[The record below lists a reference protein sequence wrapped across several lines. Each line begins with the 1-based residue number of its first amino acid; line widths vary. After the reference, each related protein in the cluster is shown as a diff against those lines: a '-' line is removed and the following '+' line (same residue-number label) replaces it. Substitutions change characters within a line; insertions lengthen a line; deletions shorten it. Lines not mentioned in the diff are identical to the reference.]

1 MTIRSG
7 GRPRDRRAAPAT
19 YDPDAYATESIPEY
33 SEPVP
38 RRGGGGGFHRR
49 RGSGL
54 SGFLKFLIF
63 ALVLAAV
70 VLSVGLT
77 VLRPVVRSVVMDI
90 ASDNPAALQLPFVK
104 DIVAENLGD
113 ALTQPVASEPTQV
126 EFLVENGDTARTVA
140 EHLET
145 EGLIRDS
152 RAFVY
157 IATVRDLTGDLQQGT
172 FVLRKNMTPDQ
183 LVSALLAPPAVKY
196 VDVALRTG
204 LRLEQITAKLE
215 TLPLQMD
222 ASEFYDMAKSPSV
235 KLVSDYPWLRAIL
248 ATAPSDASLEG
259 FLWPSTYRI
268 LPDTTPEELIRLM
281 LDKFALNVGQD
292 RMTVAADRGLSFYQ
306 ILTLASMVEREAQLP
321 EEKPLIAGVYAN
333 RLDPAKWEL
342 GLLQSDPTIFY
353 VHDSLELATIPVT
366 DWKTYGFWAPIDGGL
381 TTDALPPDLA
391 GYNTYTSK
399 GLPPG
404 PICTPT
410 ITSIDAALEPDTKDG
425 YLYFLAKGDGTG
437 TSAFAKTLK
446 EHEANKKKYLTKPS
460 PAPSGSPAPS

>member
-7 GRPRDRRAAPAT
+7 GRPRDRRAAAPAT

-38 RRGGGGGFHRR
+38 RRGGGGWRRR
-49 RGSGL
+49 RGTGL
-54 SGFLKFLIF
+54 TGFLKFLIF

-77 VLRPVVRSVVMDI
+77 VLRPVVGTVVMDI
-90 ASDNPAALQLPFVK
+90 ASDNPATLQLPFVK

-126 EFLVENGDTARTVA
+126 EFLVESGDTARTVA

-152 RAFVY
+152 RAFIY

-183 LVSALLAPPAVKY
+183 LVSARSRHPWSSTWTSACGPGCASSRSRPSSRRSRSRWTPPSSTTCQ
-196 VDVALRTG
+196 VAAG
-204 LRLEQITAKLE
+204 RL
-215 TLPLQMD
+215 
-222 ASEFYDMAKSPSV
+222 V
-235 KLVSDYPWLRAIL
+235 NDYPWLKTIL
-248 ATAPSDASLEG
+248 ATAPKSASLEG
-259 FLWPSTYRI
+259 FLWPATYRV
-268 LPDTTPEELIRLM
+268 LPDTTPEELVRLM
-281 LDKFALNVGQD
+281 LDKFALNVGPE
-292 RMTVAADRGLSFYQ
+292 RMTVPAARGLSFYQ
-306 ILTLASMVEREAQLP
+306 ILTLASIVEREAQLP
-321 EEKPLIAGVYAN
+321 DEKPLIAGVYAN
-333 RLDPAKWEL
+333 RLDPTKWET

-353 VHDSLELATIPVT
+353 VHDSLELTQIPVT
-366 DWKTYGFWAPIDGGL
+366 DWKTYSFWAPIDGGL
-381 TTDALPPDLA
+381 TTDALPEDLA

-410 ITSIDAALEPDTKDG
+410 ITSIDAALSRTRRT
-425 YLYFLAKGDGTG
+425 ATC
-437 TSAFAKTLK
+437 TS
-446 EHEANKKKYLTKPS
+446 S
-460 PAPSGSPAPS
+460 PRATAPARAPSRRRSRSTRRTRRST